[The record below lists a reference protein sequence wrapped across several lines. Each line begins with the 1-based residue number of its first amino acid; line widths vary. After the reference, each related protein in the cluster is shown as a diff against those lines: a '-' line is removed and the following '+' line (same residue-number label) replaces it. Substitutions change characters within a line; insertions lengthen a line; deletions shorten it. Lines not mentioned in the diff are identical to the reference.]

1 MGLIV
6 ACLALPTVLSLV
18 YLAGAISAP
27 FLLYPA
33 AVCFAAA
40 GLIFAVYFRV
50 LSHSAASVAAIATA
64 LVVAAGTVVLSVTLA
79 LDFKVRPAT
88 TSPSPPVSRTTAPG
102 LSLPRP
108 DHGEPARITS
118 PANGATGIPDENV
131 LQVSG
136 AARDIPPGHR
146 LVLFV
151 AAKPYTQV
159 YVGDFDIPVKNG
171 HWTADIYPPT
181 GTAELLLADLTP
193 AGYKKLNGPFSNKLG
208 LLKSLLISGDASI
221 LNRITIN
228 SS

>member
-1 MGLIV
+1 LIV
-6 ACLALPTVLSLV
+6 ACLALPAVLSLV

-33 AVCFAAA
+33 AVCLAAA
-40 GLIFAVYFRV
+40 VLIFIVYFSV
-50 LSHSAASVAAIATA
+50 LSHSAASIAVIATA
-64 LVVAAGTVVLSVTLA
+64 LVIAAGTMVLSVTLA
-79 LDFKVRPAT
+79 LDFKFRPANI
-88 TSPSPPVSRTTAPG
+88 SSSPPASRTTAPG

-131 LQVSG
+131 LPVSG
-136 AARDIPPGHR
+136 TVRDIPHGHR

-151 AAKPYTQV
+151 AQEPYTQV

-171 HWTADIYPPT
+171 HWTADIYPPA

-193 AGYKKLNGPFSNKLG
+193 AGYKSLNGPFPDKLG
-208 LLKSLLISGDASI
+208 LLKSLLISGAASI
-221 LNRITIN
+221 LNRIIIN